1 MGRLVF
7 WCVTA
12 IALAVAFLGVRQA
25 GGLTQTI
32 MGTGGSV
39 VGLVIGGVPTF
50 VGAFQNGVGA
60 GGGGA
65 KGGGAGAGATWQGGI
80 TQFGVPQ
87 APSAPVEEK
96 PRKRPGQ
103 APV

>member
-50 VGAFQNGVGA
+50 VGAFQSGVGA